1 MSSEAREISPLRNAD
16 NLRSTIP
23 DSGSNDVA
31 KESSQSTTIEQ
42 KLANK
47 MFSYATEIICF
58 ILAVM
63 FTALAALHSSPPR
76 ISKPP
81 SARPF
86 FNQSSIV
93 LDFYKGHLSAM
104 IDRVTDIEFSFVM
117 YYAPWD
123 AESQL
128 VRNEFEKVAEYYYP
142 QIFFT
147 AINCWHPNSECRTQY
162 NKIQSYPVLILYP
175 ARDSGI
181 QYRGIRTA
189 PYMIRFLHA
198 FINPII
204 RITNKKSI
212 KQLLVTYDA
221 VIVGYFNFTGLAN
234 SPGYKEF
241 YKAAIRSLEKD
252 PNRELAFAVVTN
264 ALSSQSNYDITKT
277 PTASLFMWNETLN
290 YPDDK
295 EWTSENI
302 LNWITSSI
310 HQPTLWL
317 QPPGMKSLTL
327 APYLREGPVF
337 FLFTPRNPLHYENY
351 NYDLIRELGLQYYN
365 CANNLSVKDIILG
378 LQYKRYTAMSRYIK
392 QNEKCTNLLSENG
405 MKKNEPTISV
415 SVQQWIN
422 NSCCANVFMNKCSLC
437 KKKAFNSVDKD
448 LAVCT
453 SIHEENA
460 HVCKEIDIFKIP
472 ISENTQTEQEF
483 CCNQDHISINLD
495 ESVDVKSSKYKSSS
509 QSDENDP
516 QSPTAIKH
524 NFLKENCKRWF
535 TGHRYHKPVF
545 PQVSF
550 NQSNISLIKSLC
562 NINRTLSLI
571 AIDSLH
577 YFHFAEGLGID
588 VLKKKDKTAAIILDV
603 AQESEY
609 VMQTDF
615 NRHAVIEFIN
625 NYTQGFLQRTLRSD
639 NSRCFVHKF
648 KTKIKCD
655 PKNTLKMCIPD
666 LTSETFLDTILDETK
681 DVVVMY
687 YSPYCAFCNAI
698 SYVYLMVAHYLSAM
712 DHLAFVR
719 IDGDNNDLPW
729 EYSMNHF
736 PSILFFPAKRKEDS
750 TVFPFSLPINIPN
763 LLNYVLA
770 NLDGDSRVEALTNIC
785 LLSAT
790 DPPDKCIV
798 RIRWLC
804 LEIIERLLCDY
815 RKLRRH
821 LNFID
826 RRTARNKKKI
836 ILLKLEHIRY
846 IHLILGSTIDL
857 AEDQHIVHM
866 IRKRFRKY
874 YRILRIL
881 ELDSKII
888 SNKTRIMRIVQK
900 TSTPKG
906 KILKN
911 EL

>member
-1 MSSEAREISPLRNAD
+1 MSSEERERSPLRNVD
-16 NLRSTIP
+16 NLRSTTP

-31 KESSQSTTIEQ
+31 KESNQSSTIEQ
-42 KLANK
+42 KLASK

-81 SARPF
+81 PAKPF

-104 IDRVTDIEFSFVM
+104 IEQVTDTEFSFVM
-117 YYAPWD
+117 FYAPWD
-123 AESQL
+123 AESQA
-128 VRNEFEKVAEYYYP
+128 VRDEFEKVAEYYHP
-142 QIFFT
+142 QIFFA
-147 AINCWHPNSECRTQY
+147 AINCWHPNSECKTQY
-162 NKIQSYPVLILYP
+162 NKIQSYPVLILYVS
-175 ARDSGI
+175 RDSGI

-189 PYMIRFLHA
+189 PYMMRFLHA

-204 RITNKKSI
+204 RITNKEHV

-221 VIVGYFNFTGLAN
+221 VIVGYFNFTGLAI

-241 YKAAIRSLEKD
+241 YKSAISSLERD

-264 ALSSQSNYDITKT
+264 ALSKESNYDVVKS
-277 PTASLFMWNETLN
+277 PSASLFMWNETLN

-302 LNWITSSI
+302 LNWIISSI

-317 QPPGMKSLTL
+317 QPPGIKALTL

-351 NYDLIRELGLQYYN
+351 NYNLIREIGLQYYN
-365 CANNLSVKDIILG
+365 CANNLSVNDIITR
-378 LQYKRYTAMSRYIK
+378 LQQHRHTAMSRYFKKNK
-392 QNEKCTNLLSENG
+392 QCIEILSENQVQ
-405 MKKNEPTISV
+405 MNEPTISV

-422 NSCCANVFMNKCSLC
+422 NSCCANIVTNKCSLC
-437 KKKAFNSVDKD
+437 RKQVQNSNDKE
-448 LAVCT
+448 LSICT
-453 SIHEENA
+453 SIHEKSPYI
-460 HVCKEIDIFKIP
+460 CKETDIFKIP
-472 ISENTQTEQEF
+472 VLENSQTEQEF
-483 CCNQDHISINLD
+483 CCNQDHFPINVHKD
-495 ESVDVKSSKYKSSS
+495 VDSTSSKYKIP
-509 QSDENDP
+509 QTEEKDP
-516 QSPTAIKH
+516 QSPAAIKH
-524 NFLKENCKRWF
+524 AFLKESCKRWSA
-535 TGHRYHKPVF
+535 GHIYHEPVF
-545 PQVSF
+545 PQDSYKH
-550 NQSNISLIKSLC
+550 SNISLTKSLC
-562 NINRTLSLI
+562 KMNRTLSLI

-588 VLKKKDKTAAIILDV
+588 VLKKKDKTAVIILDV

-609 VMQTDF
+609 VMQEDF
-615 NRHAVIEFIN
+615 SRHGVIEFIN

-639 NSRCFVHKF
+639 NSQCFVKKF
-648 KTKIKCD
+648 KNKLKCD
-655 PKNTLKMCIPD
+655 QKNALKVCIPE
-666 LTSETFLDTILDETK
+666 LTSEIFLDTVLDTTK
-681 DVVVMY
+681 DVVLMY
-687 YSPYCAFCNAI
+687 YSPYCAFCSAV
-698 SYVYLMVAHYLSAM
+698 SYVYLTVAYYLSAV
-712 DHLAFVR
+712 DHLVFVR

-729 EYSMNHF
+729 EYSMDRF

-770 NLDGDSRVEALTNIC
+770 NLDGDSRVEALINIC
-785 LLSAT
+785 LSNVS
-790 DPPDKCIV
+790 DSPEKCIT

-804 LEIIERLLCDY
+804 LEIIEQLLRDY
-815 RKLRRH
+815 RKIERH

-826 RRTARNKKKI
+826 RRIARYKKKI

-857 AEDQHIVHM
+857 AKDQHIVHM
-866 IRKRFRKY
+866 IQKKFRKY
-874 YRILRIL
+874 YRILELL
-881 ELDSKII
+881 ELDSKIV
-888 SNKTRIMRIVQK
+888 SNKTKIMQIVQT
-900 TSTPKG
+900 TSSAKG
-906 KILKN
+906 KMLKN

>member
-1 MSSEAREISPLRNAD
+1 MSSEAREISSLRNAD
-16 NLRSTIP
+16 NLRSTIS
-23 DSGSNDVA
+23 DSGSNNVA
-31 KESSQSTTIEQ
+31 KESSQSSTIEQ
-42 KLANK
+42 KLASK

-63 FTALAALHSSPPR
+63 FTALAALHSSPPK

-81 SARPF
+81 AARPF

-104 IDRVTDIEFSFVM
+104 IERVTDTEFSFVM

-123 AESQL
+123 AESQ
-128 VRNEFEKVAEYYYP
+128 VIRNEFEKVAEYYYP

-147 AINCWHPNSECRTQY
+147 AINCWHPNSECRAQY

-204 RITNKKSI
+204 RITNKEYV

-221 VIVGYFNFTGLAN
+221 VIVGYFNFTGVAT

-241 YKAAIRSLEKD
+241 YKSAIRSLEKD
-252 PNRELAFAVVTN
+252 PNREVAFAAVTN
-264 ALSSQSNYDITKT
+264 ALSSQSNYGVIKS
-277 PTASLFMWNETLN
+277 PSASLFMWNETLN

-295 EWTSENI
+295 EWTPENI
-302 LNWITSSI
+302 LNWITNSI

-317 QPPGMKSLTL
+317 QPPGIKALTL

-351 NYDLIRELGLQYYN
+351 NYNLIREIGLQYYN
-365 CANNLSVKDIILG
+365 CANNLLVKDIITR
-378 LQYKRYTAMSRYIK
+378 LQHKRYTAMSRYIK
-392 QNEKCTNLLSENG
+392 KNEKCTYLVNESE

-422 NSCCANVFMNKCSLC
+422 SSCCAKIFMNKCVLC
-437 KKKAFNSVDKD
+437 KKEVLNSVDRE
-448 LAVCT
+448 LSCT
-453 SIHEENA
+453 SIHEKNA
-460 HVCKEIDIFKIP
+460 YVCKKIDIFTIP
-472 ISENTQTEQEF
+472 LLENTQTEQEF
-483 CCNQDHISINLD
+483 CCNQEHISINLH
-495 ESVDVKSSKYKSSS
+495 ENVNLKSSEYKMS
-509 QSDENDP
+509 QIDENDR
-516 QSPTAIKH
+516 QSPIAIKH
-524 NFLKENCKRWF
+524 ALLKENCKRWF
-535 TGHRYHKPVF
+535 AAHSYHEPVF
-545 PQVSF
+545 PQDSF
-550 NQSNISLIKSLC
+550 EKSNISLIKSLC

-609 VMQTDF
+609 VMQEDF
-615 NRHAVIEFIN
+615 NKNAVIEFIN

-639 NSRCFVHKF
+639 NSRCFVQKF

-655 PKNTLKMCIPD
+655 QKNTLKMCIPD
-666 LTSETFLDTILDETK
+666 LTSETFLDTILDPTK

-687 YSPYCAFCNAI
+687 YSPYCAFCSAI
-698 SYVYLMVAHYLSAM
+698 SYVYLMVAHYLFSM
-712 DHLAFVR
+712 DHLIFVR

-729 EYSMNHF
+729 EYSMDRF
-736 PSILFFPAKRKEDS
+736 PSILFFPARRKEDS

-785 LLSAT
+785 LLSAS

-804 LEIIERLLCDY
+804 LEIIEQLLHDY

-826 RRTARNKKKI
+826 QKTARNKKKI

-857 AEDQHIVHM
+857 AEDQHIVHI
-866 IRKRFRKY
+866 IRKRFREY
-874 YRILRIL
+874 YRILRLL

-900 TSTPKG
+900 INTPKG

>member
-1 MSSEAREISPLRNAD
+1 MSSEARETSSLRNAD
-16 NLRSTIP
+16 NLRSTIS
-23 DSGSNDVA
+23 DSGSNNVA
-31 KESSQSTTIEQ
+31 KESSQSSTIEQ
-42 KLANK
+42 KLASK

-63 FTALAALHSSPPR
+63 FTALAALHSSPPK

-81 SARPF
+81 AARPF

-104 IDRVTDIEFSFVM
+104 IERVTDTEFSFVM

-123 AESQL
+123 AESQ
-128 VRNEFEKVAEYYYP
+128 VIRDEFEKVAEYYYP

-147 AINCWHPNSECRTQY
+147 AINCWHPNSECRAQY

-204 RITNKKSI
+204 RITNKEYV

-221 VIVGYFNFTGLAN
+221 VIVGYFNFTGVAT

-241 YKAAIRSLEKD
+241 YKSAIRSLEKD
-252 PNRELAFAVVTN
+252 PNREVAFAAVTN
-264 ALSSQSNYDITKT
+264 ALSSQSNYGVIKS
-277 PTASLFMWNETLN
+277 PSASLFMWNETLN

-295 EWTSENI
+295 EWTPENI
-302 LNWITSSI
+302 LNWITNSI

-317 QPPGMKSLTL
+317 QPPGIKALTL

-351 NYDLIRELGLQYYN
+351 NYNLIREVGLQYYN
-365 CANNLSVKDIILG
+365 CANNLLVKDIITR
-378 LQYKRYTAMSRYIK
+378 LQHKRYTAMSRYIK
-392 QNEKCTNLLSENG
+392 KNEKCTYLVSESE

-422 NSCCANVFMNKCSLC
+422 SSCCAKIFMNKCVLC
-437 KKKAFNSVDKD
+437 KKEVLNSVDRE
-448 LAVCT
+448 LSCT
-453 SIHEENA
+453 SIHEKNSY
-460 HVCKEIDIFKIP
+460 VCKKIDIFTIP
-472 ISENTQTEQEF
+472 LLENTQTEQEF
-483 CCNQDHISINLD
+483 CCNQEHISINLH
-495 ESVDVKSSKYKSSS
+495 ENVNLKSSEYKIS
-509 QSDENDP
+509 QSDENDR
-516 QSPTAIKH
+516 QSPIAIKH
-524 NFLKENCKRWF
+524 ALLKENCKRSF
-535 TGHRYHKPVF
+535 AAHRYHEPVF
-545 PQVSF
+545 PQDSF
-550 NQSNISLIKSLC
+550 EKSNISLIKSLC

-609 VMQTDF
+609 VMQKDF
-615 NRHAVIEFIN
+615 NKNAVIEFIN

-639 NSRCFVHKF
+639 NSRCFVQKF

-655 PKNTLKMCIPD
+655 QKNTLKMCIPD
-666 LTSETFLDTILDETK
+666 LTSETFLDTILDATK
-681 DVVVMY
+681 DVVVLY
-687 YSPYCAFCNAI
+687 YSPYCAFCSAI
-698 SYVYLMVAHYLSAM
+698 SYVYLMVAHYLFAM
-712 DHLAFVR
+712 DHLIFVR

-729 EYSMNHF
+729 EYSMDRF
-736 PSILFFPAKRKEDS
+736 PSILFFPARRKEDS

-785 LLSAT
+785 LLSAS

-804 LEIIERLLCDY
+804 LEIIEQLLHDY

-826 RRTARNKKKI
+826 QKTARNKKKI

-857 AEDQHIVHM
+857 AEDQHIVHI
-866 IRKRFRKY
+866 IRKRFREY
-874 YRILRIL
+874 YRILRLL

-900 TSTPKG
+900 VNTPKG